1 MILEWLEYV
10 GDVGA
15 RLLAVLCLF
24 EGARRLTVVGMHRTG
39 TLVLTLGAFLCLAYG
54 GMAYWKHTM
63 LVDVSKV
70 LERNIL
76 SAQLPLANDWGTA
89 CCSDKRESS
98 SLAMVGAA
106 FVESGK
112 LHTYFDSAGARRH
125 FAPSQEDIK
134 KREDTVLSNAKIKD
148 STEALLS
155 EAVHWLVAGILAL
168 LFGFGIGRELR
179 PVPANSTVEPDA
191 RKNSAR
197 GSP

>member
-112 LHTYFDSAGARRH
+112 LHTYFDSAGARRL

-134 KREDTVLSNAKIKD
+134 KRENTVLSNAKIKD

-155 EAVHWLVAGILAL
+155 EAMHWLVAGILAL

>member
-1 MILEWLEYV
+1 
-10 GDVGA
+10 
-15 RLLAVLCLF
+15 
-24 EGARRLTVVGMHRTG
+24 
-39 TLVLTLGAFLCLAYG
+39 
-54 GMAYWKHTM
+54 MAYWKHTM
-63 LVDVSKV
+63 LVDASKV

-112 LHTYFDSAGARRH
+112 LHTYFDSAGARRL

-134 KREDTVLSNAKIKD
+134 KREITVLSNAKIKD

-155 EAVHWLVAGILAL
+155 EAMHWLVAGILAL

-179 PVPANSTVEPDA
+179 P
-191 RKNSAR
+191 
-197 GSP
+197 

>member
-63 LVDVSKV
+63 LVDASKV

-98 SLAMVGAA
+98 SLAMVRAA

-112 LHTYFDSAGARRH
+112 LHTYFDSAGARRL

-179 PVPANSTVEPDA
+179 P
-191 RKNSAR
+191 
-197 GSP
+197 

>member
-1 MILEWLEYV
+1 MIIEWLEYV
-10 GDVGA
+10 GDVGV
-15 RLLAVLCLF
+15 RLVAVLCLF
-24 EGARRLTVVGMHRTG
+24 EGARRLTVIGVHRTG
-39 TLVLTLGAFLCLAYG
+39 VLILGLGAFLCLAYG

-63 LVDVSKV
+63 LVDASKF
-70 LERNIL
+70 LGRNVL
-76 SAQLPLANDWGTA
+76 SANLPLADDWGTA

-98 SLAMVGAA
+98 SLAMVRAV

-112 LHTYFDSAGARRH
+112 LHTYFDSAGARKL

-155 EAVHWLVAGILAL
+155 ESMHWLVAGIFAL
-168 LFGFGIGRELR
+168 LFGIGIGRDLR
-179 PVPANSTVEPDA
+179 SVPANSTVDLDA